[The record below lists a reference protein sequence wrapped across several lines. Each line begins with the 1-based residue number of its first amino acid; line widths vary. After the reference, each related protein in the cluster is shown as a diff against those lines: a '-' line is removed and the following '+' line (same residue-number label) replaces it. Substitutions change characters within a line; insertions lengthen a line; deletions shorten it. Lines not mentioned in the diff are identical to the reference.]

1 MTARTENDDAEAAL
15 QAEQE
20 LLDVILGKA
29 RDEEIVGDEAPR
41 VH

>member
-29 RDEEIVGDEAPR
+29 RDEEIVGDEAPH